1 MSLRKILFIGIPGS
15 GKGTQAKL
23 LVPYNLKYIGTGE
36 LIREALERK
45 DVLII
50 PYKTGIG
57 KGGLLPDRETFEL
70 IDREVE
76 NLGEAD
82 GYIFDGAIRNLAQAG
97 IALQRNLLGEV
108 LFLELSEKRA
118 IKRLSKRQEHEGRE
132 DDSPESILK
141 RIGIYRSQTEPV
153 IDYLKGEDILIHT
166 INAFSSV
173 GDVHKEVLGVLKLN
187 K

>member
-36 LIREALERK
+36 LIREAWERQ
-45 DVLII
+45 DPLVI
-50 PYKTGIG
+50 PYKTHIER
-57 KGGLLPDRETFEL
+57 GGLLPDRETFEL

-76 NLGEAD
+76 KLGEAD
-82 GYIFDGAIRNLAQAG
+82 GYVFDGAIRNLAQAG

-108 LFLELSEKRA
+108 LFLELSEERA
-118 IKRLSKRQEHEGRE
+118 IKRLSKRQHEGRE

-141 RIGIYRSQTEPV
+141 RIDIYRFQTKPV
-153 IDYLKGEDILIHT
+153 IDYLKGENIPIHT
-166 INAFSSV
+166 INAFSSIK
-173 GDVHKEVLGVLKLN
+173 DVHKEVLRVLKLN
-187 K
+187 E